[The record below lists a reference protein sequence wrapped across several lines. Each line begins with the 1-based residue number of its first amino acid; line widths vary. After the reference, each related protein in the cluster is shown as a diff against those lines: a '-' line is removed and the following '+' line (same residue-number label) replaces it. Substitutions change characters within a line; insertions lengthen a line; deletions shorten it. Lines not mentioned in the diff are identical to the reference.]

1 MAEAVG
7 KQGHDGEQAEQAWC
21 GAGNRLVGPLPL
33 GLDAE
38 VVTDLSEGDLQLPA
52 LREPAEDLQRLLRQ
66 VGAEQGLWIEAP
78 AGIAQQHPADR
89 HDRQAGMTPDGGVG
103 ADLHH
108 TLALAVPVGH
118 GDAWPDRPAPWP
130 GSAGARPWCGADR
143 GSWADAAGPA
153 CRERHRGA
161 AG

>member
-66 VGAEQGLWIEAP
+66 VGAEKACGSKRRLGSRSSTQRIGTT
-78 AGIAQQHPADR
+78 G
-89 HDRQAGMTPDGGVG
+89 
-103 ADLHH
+103 
-108 TLALAVPVGH
+108 
-118 GDAWPDRPAPWP
+118 RPAWRQTAV
-130 GSAGARPWCGADR
+130 SEQI
-143 GSWADAAGPA
+143 STT
-153 CRERHRGA
+153 
-161 AG
+161 